1 MSLHVLS
8 SKYVKALP
16 KMCLDWDHSLVLK
29 SSERT
34 DFSFCH
40 PADFWICCYCY
51 LAEMVMC
58 TLILHDI
65 YRERER
71 PERDHK
77 SYSLP
82 VFMGFNFVVKL

>member
-16 KMCLDWDHSLVLK
+16 QMCLDWDHSLVLK

-34 DFSFCH
+34 DFRFCH
-40 PADFWICCYCY
+40 PVDFWICCYCY

-65 YRERER
+65 YV
-71 PERDHK
+71 ERDQRGITNHTVCLYLWD
-77 SYSLP
+77 SVLW
-82 VFMGFNFVVKL
+82 